1 VTWQPPEEEGDDQPI
16 LGALAAGRGADSA
29 QGSTRRSAEPEP
41 VASPVASN
49 DADFVEIFVNI
60 GRRDGARAADFQ
72 RVLHE
77 RDAVGKDD
85 VRRIRVR
92 ERNAFVSVR
101 KTALTNALRAFA
113 GATIAGK
120 PALAEQA
127 RERSL
132 QEGADA
138 DSRAADDAL
147 TLRPPAKETTHA
159 VDLRTIARETSAA
172 SDERS
177 ITKETT
183 PAAPEAEANELG
195 SAETEPLKAAPARVD
210 EPVVVESAKDAAPPR
225 GPSSPE

>member
-1 VTWQPPEEEGDDQPI
+1 MG
-16 LGALAAGRGADSA
+16 
-29 QGSTRRSAEPEP
+29 
-41 VASPVASN
+41 N

-101 KTALTNALRAFA
+101 KTALTNALKAFA

-132 QEGADA
+132 LEGADA
-138 DSRAADDAL
+138 DPRAADEATNVRSPSKEAANPGD
-147 TLRPPAKETTHA
+147 LRPITK
-159 VDLRTIARETSAA
+159 VSAA
-172 SDERS
+172 ADDELS
-177 ITKETT
+177 ITKESTG
-183 PAAPEAEANELG
+183 AAPDAGIHERRA
-195 SAETEPLKAAPARVD
+195 AETEPVKAAPSRTD
-210 EPVVVESAKDAAPPR
+210 EPVVVKGANEEAPPR
-225 GPSSPE
+225 GPSSSE